1 MWGRYQ
7 IHVLVSDFFRSAP
20 DPVSLTELPCEGAPV
35 LDRIWRKAAAAAHR
49 VSWLTCGWG
58 NRKKKHDLFFHS
70 VDKTQR
76 SLCVE
81 RIWPIAQFCQNL
93 AMRLSVERRAASLSE
108 LPSVVRVPVA
118 VYSLQMTTFIHQSQ
132 LRSTPG
138 IPRSTSFQCYLSLLR
153 PPSFAILPPPPPKK
167 KKELSFYCKYSS
179 WLSVALRVRVALRQ
193 GRF

>member
-1 MWGRYQ
+1 
-7 IHVLVSDFFRSAP
+7 
-20 DPVSLTELPCEGAPV
+20 
-35 LDRIWRKAAAAAHR
+35 
-49 VSWLTCGWG
+49 
-58 NRKKKHDLFFHS
+58 
-70 VDKTQR
+70 
-76 SLCVE
+76 
-81 RIWPIAQFCQNL
+81 
-93 AMRLSVERRAASLSE
+93 MRLSVERRAASLSE

-153 PPSFAILPPPPPKK
+153 PPSFAILPPPPQKK